1 MVDVGKQSKDIKEYE
16 DRVLEI
22 LNLWGETMTQ
32 DMNGILS
39 SPEYIKYKDS
49 SPVLMSPRI

>member
-1 MVDVGKQSKDIKEYE
+1 MVDVGEQSKDLKEYE
-16 DRVLEI
+16 NMVLEI
-22 LNLWGETMTQ
+22 LNFWGETMTQ

-49 SPVLMSPRI
+49 SRVLMSPRI